1 MPEIRNVSSQQTLQQ
16 KRATD
21 AYNKVEQI
29 KALGDEKL
37 KKEYGSLVRGL
48 PAMILTDGLG
58 QALAFLKAK
67 AKGEANS
74 PHHHAYTHL
83 STWVTSWAGHG
94 GADFLE
100 LVLARS
106 TNEYRQY
113 TNEAL
118 AYLHWLKRFVEAANL
133 SSDEQ

>member
-1 MPEIRNVSSQQTLQQ
+1 MNRIQNVAAQQVLQQ
-16 KRATD
+16 RRAAN
-21 AYNKVEQI
+21 AYNRVYEI
-29 KALGDEKL
+29 KSLRDEKI

-58 QALAFLKAK
+58 QALAFLLAK
-67 AKGEANS
+67 AKGETNAHS
-74 PHHHAYTHL
+74 YAYNHL
-83 STWVTSWAGHG
+83 SSWVCAWARQ
-94 GADFLE
+94 DPNTDLLQ

-106 TNEYRQY
+106 TSEYRQY

-133 SSDEQ
+133 KNDEQ

>member
-16 KRATD
+16 RRATD

-29 KALGDEKL
+29 KALKDEKT

-58 QALAFLKAK
+58 QALAFLRAK
-67 AKGEANS
+67 AGGEINA
-74 PHHHAYTHL
+74 HHYAYNHL
-83 STWVTSWAGHG
+83 SSWVSAWSGNEG
-94 GADFLE
+94 KDLLE
-100 LVLARS
+100 LVLSKS

-118 AYLHWLKRFVEAANL
+118 AYLHWLKRFVESANL
-133 SSDEQ
+133 KSDEQ

>member
-1 MPEIRNVSSQQTLQQ
+1 MPQITHVSAQQTTQQ

-29 KALGDEKL
+29 KALRDDKI

-58 QALAFLKAK
+58 QALAFLLAK
-67 AKGEANS
+67 AKEETNAHS
-74 PHHHAYTHL
+74 YAYKHL
-83 STWVTSWAGHG
+83 SSWVCSWAGH
-94 GADFLE
+94 ANQDLLE
-100 LVLARS
+100 LVLSKS
-106 TNEYRQY
+106 TSEYRQY
-113 TNEAL
+113 TNESL

-133 SSDEQ
+133 KSDEQ

>member
-1 MPEIRNVSSQQTLQQ
+1 MSKIQKVSSQQMLQQ

-21 AYNKVEQI
+21 AYNRVEEI
-29 KALGDEKL
+29 KALPEEKV

-58 QALAFLKAK
+58 QALAFLLAK
-67 AKGEANS
+67 AKDGTNAHS
-74 PHHHAYTHL
+74 YAYKHL
-83 STWVTSWAGHG
+83 SSWVCSWSNQPAGT
-94 GADFLE
+94 DLLQ
-100 LVLARS
+100 LVLSRS

-133 SSDEQ
+133 KSDEQ